1 MGDDYASDE
10 DPDPFGF
17 EEAGDDQGTPGDDG
31 PCGTPQPGVPSEVR
45 KKMDEQSAYICQLED
60 TNLKLQERIYLLER
74 DLQELQRGAAGSSR
88 PEVAAE
94 ATEGSGSDQRLDEED
109 EDEDAR
115 SIADAD
121 IDGDNVI
128 DASSQ

>member
-17 EEAGDDQGTPGDDG
+17 EEAGDDG
-31 PCGTPQPGVPSEVR
+31 PSGTPQAGIPSEVR

-60 TNLKLQERIYLLER
+60 TNLRLQERIYLLER

-88 PEVAAE
+88 PEAAAE
-94 ATEGSGSDQRLDEED
+94 AADGSGSEQHLGEEED
-109 EDEDAR
+109 DDDAR
-115 SIADAD
+115 STVDAD
-121 IDGDNVI
+121 SGGDNAVN
-128 DASSQ
+128 ALS